1 VPAVLLIRAFRS
13 VLTEK
18 RTRTWNTRLTG
29 PGLVTRVL
37 PRCRRALV
45 CVYVRY
51 VFARGLISND
61 LLENP
66 LPIEFDDG
74 SVADE
79 LLLLLSRTF
88 AARLSANSFR
98 FTKRNYSTTS
108 DRDHVA
114 TGLLFAII
122 YLRVGTSEALA
133 VFHYERYSP
142 QKQASFSLSAVL
154 DITLLPLSRK

>member
-1 VPAVLLIRAFRS
+1 MEHAFNRAGS
-13 VLTEK
+13 GDACITAMSTCV
-18 RTRTWNTRLTG
+18 G
-29 PGLVTRVL
+29 
-37 PRCRRALV
+37 V
-45 CVYVRY
+45 CVCVRY

-61 LLENP
+61 LPENP

-79 LLLLLSRTF
+79 LLLLLLSRTF

-108 DRDHVA
+108 DHDHVA
-114 TGLLFAII
+114 TGFLFAII